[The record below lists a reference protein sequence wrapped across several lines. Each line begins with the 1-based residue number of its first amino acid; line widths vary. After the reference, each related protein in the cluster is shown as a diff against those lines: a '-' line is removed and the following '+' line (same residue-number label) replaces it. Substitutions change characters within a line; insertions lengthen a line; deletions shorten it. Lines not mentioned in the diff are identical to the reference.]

1 MLNLSPPR
9 LVTVAG
15 TRCACSCAN
24 AWDGECVS
32 FAPICVERCRTTIR
46 KIAYR
51 PALVLVVSSS
61 TPITT
66 TVKAKEPL
74 MLKPLQRL
82 SVALVLLLNCA
93 GIYIARGEAPYTEG
107 SVYSVAFIKT
117 KPGMTDEYIKSLAA
131 NSKPLIAEEKAEGI
145 VLSYKI
151 LLGESANPE
160 DFDLIILIEF
170 KNMGAFDG
178 LREKLDAIDQKL
190 LGADADKKDE
200 QVMIDR
206 AQIREIFGSKL
217 MREITLK

>member
-1 MLNLSPPR
+1 M
-9 LVTVAG
+9 
-15 TRCACSCAN
+15 
-24 AWDGECVS
+24 
-32 FAPICVERCRTTIR
+32 R

-51 PALVLVVSSS
+51 PALSLVVSISK
-61 TPITT
+61 PMTT
-66 TVKAKEPL
+66 TIETKEPL
-74 MLKPLQRL
+74 MLKPLRRL
-82 SVALVLLLNCA
+82 TVALVLWLSCV
-93 GIYIARGEAPYTEG
+93 GVYIARGEAPYTEG

-117 KPGMTDEYIKSLAA
+117 KPGMTDQYLKSLAA

-170 KNMGAFDG
+170 KNMAAFDG
-178 LREKLDAIDQKL
+178 LREKLDAIGQKL

-206 AQIREIFGSKL
+206 AQIREILGNKL

>member
-1 MLNLSPPR
+1 M
-9 LVTVAG
+9 G
-15 TRCACSCAN
+15 
-24 AWDGECVS
+24 
-32 FAPICVERCRTTIR
+32 

-51 PALVLVVSSS
+51 PALVLAVTTS
-61 TPITT
+61 TPITR

-74 MLKPLQRL
+74 MLKPLRRL
-82 SVALVLLLNCA
+82 TVAFVLLLSCA
-93 GIYIARGEAPYTEG
+93 GTYIASGEAPYTEG